1 MNTLVWAHKSILT
14 GTSIKVKIMKFILFL
29 ILLLSSF
36 DATSHGSVIYG
47 SGKLQFSLSPTAN
60 TITIID
66 KPNFAEFKSI
76 DSDSWDSILY
86 VQKQNEDTYDK
97 VRIDLEEKLYDSLIN
112 DSIFAKFFNQGGVKV
127 ATIPADEINA
137 FTSHQGSNYSKMLDR
152 SNSIFVLSIPM
163 LPDLKHVKFYKK
175 EVDGEVLLGVYELE
189 ISNHTH
195 ISEKTLVGI
204 Q

>member
-36 DATSHGSVIYG
+36 DATSHGSMIYG
-47 SGKLQFSLSPTAN
+47 SGKLQFSISPTAN

-76 DSDSWDSILY
+76 DSDSCDSILY

-97 VRIDLEEKLYDSLIN
+97 VRIDLEKKLYDSLIN
-112 DSIFAKFFNQGGVKV
+112 D
-127 ATIPADEINA
+127 
-137 FTSHQGSNYSKMLDR
+137 
-152 SNSIFVLSIPM
+152 
-163 LPDLKHVKFYKK
+163 
-175 EVDGEVLLGVYELE
+175 
-189 ISNHTH
+189 
-195 ISEKTLVGI
+195 
-204 Q
+204 

>member
-1 MNTLVWAHKSILT
+1 MNTLVWAHNSILT
-14 GTSIKVKIMKFILFL
+14 GASIKVKIMKFILFL

-47 SGKLQFSLSPTAN
+47 SGKLEFSLSPTAN
-60 TITIID
+60 TITIIN
-66 KPNFAEFKSI
+66 KPDFSEFRSI
-76 DSDSWDSILY
+76 RSDSWDSILH

-97 VRIDLEEKLYDSLIN
+97 VRIDLENKLYDSLID

-137 FTSHQGSNYSKMLDR
+137 FTSHQGSNYSIMLDR

-163 LPDLKHVKFYKK
+163 LPDLKHVQFYKK
-175 EVDGEVLLGVYELE
+175 ELGGEVLLGVYELE
-189 ISNHTH
+189 ISKHTH
-195 ISEKTLVGI
+195 IDENTLVGI